1 MNKNQKFAQWLE
13 LRIPYDVKAR
23 NLNVEKSCLEYLQ
36 KLKKLKII
44 DLGSGTGANCRYY
57 FSKVSQEQ
65 DWAMVDENPEFLEI
79 AIDKLNA
86 WALQNRYE
94 SEVQDSKLV
103 LRNQVQKITIQ
114 TIVGSI
120 LDLENLIDLEAFDL
134 AVSNAIFDLF
144 SEKQFQT
151 LLECLKKY
159 KLPLLSTINYTGMNF
174 VPQTDEDARFI
185 DYYHNYMKRPQYFG
199 KAMGPECDSFMLET
213 IKNTYTKVI
222 QGESLW
228 EISYKDPIFL
238 QSILAFMEESIP
250 EILEDTATQ
259 NELSIWL
266 LEKKQMIVENRLNC
280 NITHQDFYGY
290 WE

>member
-1 MNKNQKFAQWLE
+1 MK
-13 LRIPYDVKAR
+13 
-23 NLNVEKSCLEYLQ
+23 
-36 KLKKLKII
+36 
-44 DLGSGTGANCRYY
+44 
-57 FSKVSQEQ
+57 
-65 DWAMVDENPEFLEI
+65 
-79 AIDKLNA
+79 
-86 WALQNRYE
+86 
-94 SEVQDSKLV
+94 
-103 LRNQVQKITIQ
+103 NQVQKITIQ

-120 LDLENLIDLEAFDL
+120 LDLENLIDLETFDL

-144 SEKQFQT
+144 SEKQFQI

-174 VPQTDEDARFI
+174 VPQTDEDVRFI
-185 DYYHNYMKRPQYFG
+185 DYYHNYMKRPQSFG
-199 KAMGPECDSFMLET
+199 EAMGPECDSFMLET
-213 IKNTYTKVI
+213 MKNTYTKVI

-259 NELSIWL
+259 NELNIWL
-266 LEKKQMIVENRLNC
+266 LKKKQMIVENRLDC

-290 WE
+290 WEKEPSL